1 MPKKSKKGSQK
12 KAAAKATPSSAGTA
26 ADDADGPL
34 RELCYASIKRT
45 RDLFGGEATDD
56 SSSSSKQA
64 KVSFRQQLKLNTEYA
79 LVKGMPKAGAR
90 TAAPGGGEAAAQLG
104 NTVDAAGAAALANG
118 APTMLGGAGT
128 AAAAAATS
136 TALVAVPQGGSQL
149 AVRHK
154 APVPVLQPEWHAPW
168 KLMRVI
174 SGHLGWVRAVAV
186 DPANQWFATGAGDR
200 TIKIWDMAS
209 GGLKLTLT
217 GHISTIRGLAV
228 SANSPY
234 LFSAAEDKTVK
245 CWDLE
250 QNKVVRH
257 YHGHL
262 SGVYCAALHPTL
274 DVLVTGGRDSTARVW
289 DIRSKN
295 QVHVLA
301 GHTNTVVALG
311 TQRADPQVVTGSMDN
326 TIRYWDLAK
335 GERTVSLTNHKKS
348 VRAVAIHPYE
358 YTMASASADNIKK
371 WKFPRG
377 EFLMN
382 MQGQN
387 AIINAMA
394 VNQENVL
401 ATGGDNGSLHFWD
414 WKTGYNYQTTQIA
427 PQPGSL
433 ESEAGVFAM
442 SYDVTGTRLITC
454 EADKSIK
461 MWKQDTSATPETHP
475 VNYKPPKDRKRF

>member
-1 MPKKSKKGSQK
+1 MPKKKRKTTPAPAPAPAK
-12 KAAAKATPSSAGTA
+12 DDPDAA
-26 ADDADGPL
+26 L
-34 RELCYASIKRT
+34 REMVFASIKRT
-45 RDLFGGEATDD
+45 RDLFGGAHTDEGG
-56 SSSSSKQA
+56 SSKQQ
-64 KVSFRQQLKLNTEYA
+64 KMSFRQQLKLDTEYA
-79 LVKGMPKAGAR
+79 GVKGLPKAGDR
-90 TAAPGGGEAAAQLG
+90 KAAPGGGQASTQLG
-104 NTVDAAGAAALANG
+104 NTVEAAGADALA
-118 APTMLGGAGT
+118 AP
-128 AAAAAATS
+128 AAAQPGAAAPAADS
-136 TALVAVPQGGSQL
+136 TALALRPAGSEGVL
-149 AVRHK
+149 TVRHT

-174 SGHLGWVRAVAV
+174 SGHLGWVRAVAI

-217 GHISTIRGLAV
+217 GHISTVRGLAV

-274 DVLVTGGRDSTARVW
+274 DVLITGGRDSTARVW

-301 GHTNTVVALG
+301 GHTNTVVSLG
-311 TQRADPQVVTGSMDN
+311 TQNVDPQVVTGSMDN

-348 VRAVAIHPYE
+348 VRAIAIHPFE

-382 MQGQN
+382 MTGQN
-387 AIINAMA
+387 AIINACA

-414 WKTGYNYQTTQIA
+414 WKTGYNFQSTQIA

-442 SYDVTGTRLITC
+442 AYDVTGTRLITC

-461 MWKQDTSATPETHP
+461 MWKEDSAAVTPHP
-475 VNYKPPKDRKRF
+475 PSTFLDAIFLGLRKILRAFLRF